1 MKLYRIAPLEWEASD
16 ISNTAD
22 TEFGWLRIYES
33 APGRWVFVN
42 SHHASKHET
51 LDAAKAAADTYYRD
65 RLASALVPATSEDL
79 NDAINAA
86 IMATHRGSD
95 EPYCDA
101 TCDGHIPS
109 QRSFEN
115 RSDPDR
121 TDRDTPTDPLERES
135 EK

>member
-65 RLASALVPATSEDL
+65 RLASALVEATWDECQEAMDCMIDQA
-79 NDAINAA
+79 DAEAV
-86 IMATHRGSD
+86 SD
-95 EPYCDA
+95 YLKGTE
-101 TCDGHIPS
+101 
-109 QRSFEN
+109 
-115 RSDPDR
+115 
-121 TDRDTPTDPLERES
+121 
-135 EK
+135 